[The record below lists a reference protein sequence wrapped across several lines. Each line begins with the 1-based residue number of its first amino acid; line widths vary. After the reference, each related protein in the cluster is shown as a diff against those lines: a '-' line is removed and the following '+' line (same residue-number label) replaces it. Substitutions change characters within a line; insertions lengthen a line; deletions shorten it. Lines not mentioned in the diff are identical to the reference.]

1 MAEITLNNVIVHELL
16 KEAKKPMNP
25 AKRVKFR
32 DTTLDSSNK
41 IVLKLIN
48 EINELYGKKG
58 NSAYYG
64 VFKEELTERGPVP
77 DAIERYTSLS
87 KPSAQNFID
96 LSVNIMNKLADESE
110 KQLWSSGGVI
120 IFADY
125 LRDGINF
132 FLVTMIKQKEGIRL
146 SSKLEP
152 ELLEQLDLT
161 KINQA
166 ARINFDKFIQY
177 QNSSAIEKQDLS
189 YLSFISTTTQQT
201 ASGYFI
207 LALNN

>member
-1 MAEITLNNVIVHELL
+1 MTDITLNNVIVHELL
-16 KEAKKPMNP
+16 KEAKKPMVP
-25 AKRVKFR
+25 GKRMKFR
-32 DTTLDSSNK
+32 DTTLDSSNA

-48 EINELYGKKG
+48 EINGLYGKKG

-77 DAIERYTSLS
+77 DAIESYTCLVP
-87 KPSAQNFID
+87 PSSQDFID
-96 LSVNIMNKLADESE
+96 LSVGIMNKLADEAE
-110 KQLWSSGGVI
+110 KQPWSSGGVI
-120 IFADY
+120 VFADY
-125 LRDGINF
+125 VRDGINF

-166 ARINFDKFIQY
+166 ARINFDKFLKY
-177 QNSSAIEKQDLS
+177 Q
-189 YLSFISTTTQQT
+189 
-201 ASGYFI
+201 
-207 LALNN
+207 